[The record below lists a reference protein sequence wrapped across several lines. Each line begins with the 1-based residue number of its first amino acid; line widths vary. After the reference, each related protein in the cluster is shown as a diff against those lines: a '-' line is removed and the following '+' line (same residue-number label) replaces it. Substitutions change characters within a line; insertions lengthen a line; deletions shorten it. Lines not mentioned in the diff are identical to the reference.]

1 MLKYEGQEYYLVNG
15 VPVIT
20 KQGTPVDGAH
30 VFRNKAAQRLF
41 DELRKRDYIDDYGVS
56 EGGIYFRF
64 LNGADEW
71 YKRRDFIKLAKRY
84 EEDIEDWERP

>member
-1 MLKYEGQEYYLVNG
+1 MKIEIKNY
-15 VPVIT
+15 
-20 KQGTPVDGAH
+20 
-30 VFRNKAAQRLF
+30 
-41 DELRKRDYIDDYGVS
+41 DELTQEQQAKIMNDFSENGGNADY
-56 EGGIYFRF
+56 